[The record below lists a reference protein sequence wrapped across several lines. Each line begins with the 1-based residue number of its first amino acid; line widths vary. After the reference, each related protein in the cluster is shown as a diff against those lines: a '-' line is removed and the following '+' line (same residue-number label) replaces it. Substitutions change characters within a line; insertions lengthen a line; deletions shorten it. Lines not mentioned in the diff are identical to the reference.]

1 MIPHLLHPA
10 GTVDAAAA
18 GRLLAS
24 MTEDR
29 TYTLDFEDVD
39 GIHFAA
45 LRKLMNAR
53 RAGCRFC
60 IINACDA
67 VVDRFVDS
75 GVGTLIDVCRKP
87 KPLDLSRY
95 EEFGASYMSKAY
107 NCDDGDSMM
116 KLYGPGVPR
125 ETVFREKTVA
135 RAVMLFGLPTPLV
148 GSVSE
153 DGGRTALDFERIHG
167 KRSFSRIIS
176 EEPGKLEAIARRF
189 ARMSRQL
196 HETPCDT
203 AVFENSVL
211 AHRQAVINCREL
223 TDADKEAFLSFA
235 DSIPAATTCLHGDL
249 HIGNIITDGQRDLW
263 IDVGDFAYGVPEW
276 DLGMMYFASNF
287 MSEERCDNIF
297 HLNNATLRA
306 HWNAFARVYYDTD
319 SKEAL
324 EAEVRKMH
332 PFIATKI
339 LFASTKVSGV
349 KGPVT
354 EGLLQII
361 DKFLPK

>member
-45 LRKLMNAR
+45 LRKFMNAR

-176 EEPGKLEAIARRF
+176 EEPGKLEPIARRF

-203 AVFENSVL
+203 AVFENRVL

-223 TDADKEAFLSFA
+223 TDADKEVFLSFA
-235 DSIPAATTCLHGDL
+235 DSIPVATTCLHGDL
-249 HIGNIITDGQRDLW
+249 QPSNVITTGLEDLW
-263 IDVGDFAYGVPEW
+263 IDLGDFGYGYPLL
-276 DLGMMYFASNF
+276 DLGMLYFLTRLTT
-287 MSEERCDNIF
+287 EERAMQLF
-297 HLNNATLRA
+297 HLDCASLARF
-306 HWNAFARVYYDTD
+306 WDAFAEEYAGARTPEQKQAFEQAVVPYA
-319 SKEAL
+319 AL
-324 EAEVRKMH
+324 HMIYLGTNFGFVPGMAELACRLIGTNH
-332 PFIATKI
+332 
-339 LFASTKVSGV
+339 
-349 KGPVT
+349 
-354 EGLLQII
+354 
-361 DKFLPK
+361 

>member
-176 EEPGKLEAIARRF
+176 EEPGKMEAIARRF

-249 HIGNIITDGQRDLW
+249 QPSNVITTGLEDLW
-263 IDVGDFAYGVPEW
+263 IDLGDFGYGYPLL
-276 DLGMMYFASNF
+276 DLGMLYFLTRLTT
-287 MSEERCDNIF
+287 EERAMQLF
-297 HLNNATLRA
+297 HLDCASLARF
-306 HWNAFARVYYDTD
+306 WDAFAEEYAGARTPEQKQAFEQEVVPYA
-319 SKEAL
+319 AL
-324 EAEVRKMH
+324 HMIYLGTNFGFVPGMAELACRLIGTNH
-332 PFIATKI
+332 
-339 LFASTKVSGV
+339 
-349 KGPVT
+349 
-354 EGLLQII
+354 
-361 DKFLPK
+361 

>member
-45 LRKLMNAR
+45 LRKFMNAR

-176 EEPGKLEAIARRF
+176 EEPGKLEPIARRF

-203 AVFENSVL
+203 AVFENRVL

-223 TDADKEAFLSFA
+223 TDADKEVFLSFA

-249 HIGNIITDGQRDLW
+249 QPSNVITTGLEDLW
-263 IDVGDFAYGVPEW
+263 IDLGDFGYGYPLL
-276 DLGMMYFASNF
+276 DLGMLYFLTRLTT
-287 MSEERCDNIF
+287 EERAMQLF
-297 HLNNATLRA
+297 HLDCASLARF
-306 HWNAFARVYYDTD
+306 WDAFAEEYAGARTPEQKQAFEQAVVPYA
-319 SKEAL
+319 AL
-324 EAEVRKMH
+324 HMIYLGTNFGFVPGMAELACRLIGTNH
-332 PFIATKI
+332 
-339 LFASTKVSGV
+339 
-349 KGPVT
+349 
-354 EGLLQII
+354 
-361 DKFLPK
+361 

>member
-45 LRKLMNAR
+45 LRKFMNAR

-176 EEPGKLEAIARRF
+176 EEPGKLEPIARRF

-203 AVFENSVL
+203 AVFENRVL

-223 TDADKEAFLSFA
+223 TDADKEVFLSFA

-249 HIGNIITDGQRDLW
+249 QPSNVITTGLEDLW
-263 IDVGDFAYGVPEW
+263 IDLGDFGYGYPLL
-276 DLGMMYFASNF
+276 DLGMLYFLTRLTT
-287 MSEERCDNIF
+287 EERAMQLF
-297 HLNNATLRA
+297 HLDCASLARFWDVFAEEYAGARTPEQKQ
-306 HWNAFARVYYDTD
+306 AFEQAVVPYA
-319 SKEAL
+319 AL
-324 EAEVRKMH
+324 HMIYLGTNFGFVPGMAELACRLIGTNH
-332 PFIATKI
+332 
-339 LFASTKVSGV
+339 
-349 KGPVT
+349 
-354 EGLLQII
+354 
-361 DKFLPK
+361 

>member
-1 MIPHLLHPA
+1 
-10 GTVDAAAA
+10 
-18 GRLLAS
+18 
-24 MTEDR
+24 DR

-45 LRKLMNAR
+45 LRKFMNAR

-176 EEPGKLEAIARRF
+176 EEPGKLEPIARRF

-203 AVFENSVL
+203 AVFENRVL

-223 TDADKEAFLSFA
+223 TEADKEVFLSFA
-235 DSIPAATTCLHGDL
+235 DSIPVATTCLHGDL
-249 HIGNIITDGQRDLW
+249 QPSNVITTGLEDLW
-263 IDVGDFAYGVPEW
+263 IDLGDFGYGYPLL
-276 DLGMMYFASNF
+276 DLGMLYFLTRLTT
-287 MSEERCDNIF
+287 EERAMQLF
-297 HLNNATLRA
+297 HLDCASLARF
-306 HWNAFARVYYDTD
+306 WDAFAEEYAGAHTPEQKQAFEHEVVPYA
-319 SKEAL
+319 AL
-324 EAEVRKMH
+324 HMIYLGTNFGFVPGMAELACRLIGTNH
-332 PFIATKI
+332 
-339 LFASTKVSGV
+339 
-349 KGPVT
+349 
-354 EGLLQII
+354 
-361 DKFLPK
+361 

>member
-39 GIHFAA
+39 AIHFAA
-45 LRKLMNAR
+45 LRKFMNAR

-176 EEPGKLEAIARRF
+176 EEPGKMEAIARRF

-203 AVFENSVL
+203 AVFENRVL

-249 HIGNIITDGQRDLW
+249 QPSNVITTGLEDLW
-263 IDVGDFAYGVPEW
+263 IDLGDFGYGYPLL
-276 DLGMMYFASNF
+276 DLGMLYFLTRLTTEERAMQLFHLDCASLARFWDAFAEEYAGARTPEQKQAFEQEVVPYAALHMIYLGTNF
-287 MSEERCDNIF
+287 GFVPGMSELACRLIGTN
-297 HLNNATLRA
+297 H
-306 HWNAFARVYYDTD
+306 
-319 SKEAL
+319 
-324 EAEVRKMH
+324 
-332 PFIATKI
+332 
-339 LFASTKVSGV
+339 
-349 KGPVT
+349 
-354 EGLLQII
+354 
-361 DKFLPK
+361 